1 MTAAY
6 DGSFLANPIQFNS
19 PVTDKVPKLDNVPI
33 SPSGPASLMT
43 LPTPVHMQVEKQLAR
58 FYSLHITQQQL
69 DQGFVISAYSTQSSK
84 FKLLLF
90 ETTPDCRHELVF
102 SVTPGAHHTLLSV

>member
-1 MTAAY
+1 MALPL
-6 DGSFLANPIQFNS
+6 GGHRLR
-19 PVTDKVPKLDNVPI
+19 
-33 SPSGPASLMT
+33 
-43 LPTPVHMQVEKQLAR
+43 LPTSMHVQVEKQLAR

-90 ETTPDCRHELVF
+90 EATPDGRHELVF
-102 SVTPGAHHTLLSV
+102 SVTPWAHHTLLSA